1 MAHDELIEIVVD
13 VLTDARQLAQV
24 HRRAGDVEDAAV
36 RQGLSVGPGVLVS
49 EDLNLLVEHRTRGK
63 AVEVEVSVVGE
74 VADRI
79 SIRDG
84 LVADGELIV
93 VRQRVEHM
101 DRHIARVAALAISC
115 MVSELHTLIRL
126 LCRPE
131 LLVEALEA
139 AVDVILVVR
148 ARVEIELIRLAVNR
162 HLAASD
168 AVGMAA
174 DEAAHARIVLLVG
187 SAICVA
193 EHDIRA
199 LVVLPIGAPCHKSR
213 TVRRDL
219 DFRSLCIAQRV
230 ELYLS
235 AIAQFA
241 KRFLF
246 DCSHEA
252 FLPK

>member
-1 MAHDELIEIVVD
+1 
-13 VLTDARQLAQV
+13 
-24 HRRAGDVEDAAV
+24 
-36 RQGLSVGPGVLVS
+36 
-49 EDLNLLVEHRTRGK
+49 
-63 AVEVEVSVVGE
+63 
-74 VADRI
+74 
-79 SIRDG
+79 
-84 LVADGELIV
+84 
-93 VRQRVEHM
+93 M
-101 DRHIARVAALAISC
+101 DRHVARVAALAISC

-148 ARVEIELIRLAVNR
+148 ARVEIELIRLAINR

-174 DEAAHARIVLLVG
+174 DESAHARVVLLVG

-199 LVVLPIGAPCHKSR
+199 LVVLSIGAPCHKSR
-213 TVRRDL
+213 AVRRDL

-246 DCSHEA
+246 DCSHEVY
-252 FLPK
+252 LPK